1 MNLEVLKEY
10 ANYFNKQKG
19 NPNPCS
25 NQIVVCGVIIKDR
38 QKALSIMEKKGAILI
53 SQGNDRIRWI
63 LNGYFWL
70 WRNWNVGY
78 RGYRFYK
85 LIVEQDI
92 DERMF
97 DWIRAYGGLYCCSME
112 II

>member
-1 MNLEVLKEY
+1 MDRAILEQYAEY
-10 ANYFNKQKG
+10 LNKQKG
-19 NPNPCS
+19 RPYPCS

-38 QKALSIMEKKGAILI
+38 QKALSIMEQKGAILI
-53 SQGNDRIRWI
+53 SQCHDRIRWI
-63 LNGYFWL
+63 LNGEFWL
-70 WRNWNVGY
+70 WRNWNTGY

-85 LIVEQDI
+85 MLVDKNI

-97 DWIRAYGGLYCCSME
+97 HWATAYGSLYCCSME